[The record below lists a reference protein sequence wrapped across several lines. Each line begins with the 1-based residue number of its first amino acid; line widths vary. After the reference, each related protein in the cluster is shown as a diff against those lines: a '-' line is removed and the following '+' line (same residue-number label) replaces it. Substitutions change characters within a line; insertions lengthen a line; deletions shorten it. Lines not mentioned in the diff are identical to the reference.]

1 LGLDIVDNNA
11 VKYRI
16 IRNRIL
22 VTSTVILFAV
32 IVLYPDTLL
41 WGQCQKWEYSYSPEI
56 RCDYLEYFGLP
67 RQAAQICLARQNSKN
82 APGDYYQEPNPDH
95 FLMINKTKSDI
106 DKFDNYLR
114 QFLKTEYVCD
124 FPANLFDVYLIFSDT
139 TIRMGQYARQV
150 SYPDSSRREFF
161 GKFTVENNLVFMS
174 GWFDKFVCLYVN
186 IECDSIETALAKA
199 GAILKFTPP
208 PLAQYI
214 KSVFEMK
221 RSDVDLIDS
230 LTSEE
235 EVKSETRQSE
245 FYRAIDSTGLVWH
258 LFRKNVALMA
268 GPNPESQTVT
278 GVKQYWVISVTS
290 YLDKQYM
297 PPWIAPP
304 KK

>member
-1 LGLDIVDNNA
+1 

-16 IRNRIL
+16 ILNRAL
-22 VTSTVILFAV
+22 VTLIVILFA
-32 IVLYPDTLL
+32 IVLLYPDYRL

-67 RQAAQICLARQNSKN
+67 RQASQVCLARQNSKI

-106 DKFDNYLR
+106 NKFDNYLR
-114 QFLKTEYVCD
+114 QFLKTEHVCD
-124 FPANLFDVYLIFSDT
+124 SPANLFDVYLIYSDT

-161 GKFTVENNLVFMS
+161 GKFTIKNYLVFVS

-199 GAILKFTPP
+199 GAILKLAP
-208 PLAQYI
+208 PLLTQYS

-221 RSDVDLIDS
+221 RSDVGLIDS
-230 LTSEE
+230 LTSQEE
-235 EVKSETRQSE
+235 AKSETRQSE
-245 FYRAIDSTGLVWH
+245 FYRMIDSTGMVWH
-258 LFRKNVALMA
+258 LFRKNVALMSGA
-268 GPNPESQTVT
+268 NPESQTLA
-278 GVKQYWVISVTS
+278 GVKQYWVVSIIS
-290 YLDKQYM
+290 YLDRQYM